1 MCGFG
6 FFRSACLFDTA
17 LDIDPD
23 PETGRVDDDLY
34 DRRRKSVIRDHN
46 SVATYTMYGSS
57 VAELPPPT
65 ALPPLCDLPPPIP
78 PPIVPPIVTAKTK
91 LNHYFPREYNV
102 DQLAE
107 RAEYMRLNGFERPK
121 VRPKFYPPDIF
132 PQFFP
137 HSLTIR
143 QTDIREHLIRV
154 CKNYSLRSRRN
165 NPSPKRF
172 QSDIRMFGTV
182 TIVLN

>member
-1 MCGFG
+1 MWVRIFLG
-6 FFRSACLFDTA
+6 RRVYYDTV

-34 DRRRKSVIRDHN
+34 DRRRTSVIRDHN

-57 VAELPPPT
+57 AAELPPPT
-65 ALPPLCDLPPPIP
+65 ALPPLQ
-78 PPIVPPIVTAKTK
+78 PPIVPPIVTAKTN
-91 LNHYFPREYNV
+91 LNHYFSRDYHKYNV
-102 DQLAE
+102 DELAE
-107 RAEYMRLNGFERPK
+107 RAEYRRLNGFERPK
-121 VRPKFYPPDIF
+121 VRPKFYPPDNF
-132 PQFFP
+132 PQFYP
-137 HSLTIR
+137 HSLMIR

-182 TIVLN
+182 TIILN